1 MCNLLRPFIISSMS
15 LFIIRLLISIIITI
29 RIKDKIGLSSLL
41 YYFNSFFLYIAVL
54 INSLLSIKS
63 KFKFL
68 NLINNLIILYS

>member
-1 MCNLLRPFIISSMS
+1 MYNLLRPFIISSMS